1 MHLRE
6 CPSNSGAHNGFTHL
20 ESSRLHHSSAAVV
33 QTGAA
38 TAGGAFPLPDQD
50 LCPPDYVSRAHSC
63 HDCSSSGQ
71 RRWARWGGAARRTGR
86 GRAHAGSPRA
96 RLEFEDSLAQYVE
109 PLGQQD
115 FLSHLGSHAQL
126 MRFEPADAHAQQ
138 HKCFG
143 RMPPLAPQ
151 QSETAE
157 EFRFMLPEPSQVP
170 FLPKPCRPT
179 TLLKT
184 AKRLSTSH
192 VADSSGKSENSL
204 IVAGACRG
212 DA

>member
-1 MHLRE
+1 MSMHLRE
-6 CPSNSGAHNGFTHL
+6 CPSNTGAHNGFTHL
-20 ESSRLHHSSAAVV
+20 ESSRLHHSPAAVV

-38 TAGGAFPLPDQD
+38 TAVGAFPLPDQD
-50 LCPPDYVSRAHSC
+50 LCPPGYASQAYSC

-96 RLEFEDSLAQYVE
+96 RLEFEDSLTQYAE

-115 FLSHLGSHAQL
+115 FLAHLGSHAQH
-126 MRFEPADAHAQQ
+126 MRFEHADAHAQTQQ
-138 HKCFG
+138 HECFG

-157 EFRFMLPEPSQVP
+157 EFRFMLPEQSQVLFFP
-170 FLPKPCRPT
+170 SLADQPPCLT
-179 TLLKT
+179 Q
-184 AKRLSTSH
+184 
-192 VADSSGKSENSL
+192 
-204 IVAGACRG
+204 
-212 DA
+212 